1 MTNRV
6 MPTHQH
12 RLGHDLAAL
21 LGVASDP
28 HPEQTWSGK

>member
-1 MTNRV
+1 MAIRV
-6 MPTHQH
+6 MPTHQPHQH

-28 HPEQTWSGK
+28 HPEQT